1 MNEFVYVVSLIGDNV
16 HCKHSTQCVIKHM
29 GDLDKACDII
39 EKNYGI
45 KFEELSSRFF
55 NGYWEFK
62 NITDNRD
69 ITLVVERVDII

>member
-1 MNEFVYVVSLIGDNV
+1 MDEFVYIVSLTGDNV
-16 HCKHSTQCVIKHM
+16 QCKHSTQCVIKHM
-29 GDLDKACDII
+29 SDLDKARDII
-39 EKNYGI
+39 EKIHGI

-55 NGYWEFK
+55 NGYWEFN